1 MKYLYLLLFTLYFH
15 TSYAQNFL
23 GIQIKE
29 KPAPFEHNIDMIRM
43 KVEPTFDLVNS
54 KVIGKVTHY
63 FKTMRPQVDS
73 IFFHGEKMDYQEV
86 TLSGNKVKYLASD
99 TGIYI
104 YPSKSLTWDQEDSIT
119 IKYTCKPRKGIYFI
133 GWNDPTGRCRKQ
145 IWTQGEG
152 EDNHH
157 WIPMYDKPNDKMITE
172 MVVSFDSAYKVLS
185 NGTLLSSNKK
195 DGKIYWHYKM
205 QHPHA
210 SYLLMLGIGIYD
222 IEHRKSKS
230 GVPVA
235 LYYYP
240 DHKDRV
246 SWSYKY
252 ATECIDFLEEQTG
265 IAYPWESYANIPV
278 QDFMYGAMENTT
290 ATIFGDFSMTDARAF
305 QDRNYIN
312 TDVHELTHQWF
323 GDMITLRNWDHIWLQ
338 ESFATFY
345 PKLFQRKIYGEDQYE
360 WMRRNEQNAALNAS
374 NRNLL
379 PIVHLDSGT
388 ERVYSKGSAVLDMLN
403 YVYGE
408 DIYKKVIHHYLSKY
422 KYANV
427 ETNDFIQAYK
437 DVAGISPD
445 WFFDQWIYRGGEPS
459 YSVSYQEVMKEG
471 LYETQIFIDQIQAQS
486 TEVGLFKM
494 PINLE
499 VHYRNGKMNSQKVWI
514 DKISQT
520 ISIPNDD
527 NETIAFVLFDPGSYI
542 LKKIKFDKSF
552 DELSFQA
559 KLAKHFIDRYDAIV
573 AMRSIDI
580 QKKRTLLIECYSSEK
595 HAAIKAEIVAQLS
608 GDSYPATLD
617 FLKTAI
623 KDPSAEV
630 RGAVM
635 QNIGSNKKALQKE
648 IEASVLDSSYQ
659 NMGMA
664 LDILMSINPEKKS
677 DYLDKTKM
685 YYGIGN
691 RYRIKWLEYLYQ
703 IPTKQDEAIKEL
715 VDYTS
720 ESFEF
725 QTRKNAFESLLR
737 QGYLDQNVVK
747 NSTVAT
753 MSSNT
758 RLANPVKDIIKSY
771 CINENNRALFKAY
784 WSQQSWESW
793 QEKIIQSMKN

>member
-1 MKYLYLLLFTLYFH
+1 MKYLYFLVFTFYSY
-15 TSYAQNFL
+15 TSYSQNFL
-23 GIQIKE
+23 GIKIKE
-29 KPAPFEHNIDMIRM
+29 KPAPFEHNIDIKRM
-43 KVEPTFDLVNS
+43 KIEPTFDLVNS

-63 FKTMRPQVDS
+63 FKAIRPQVDS
-73 IFFHGEKMDYQEV
+73 IFFQGEKMDYQEV
-86 TLSGNKVKYLASD
+86 TLSGKKVKYLASD

-104 YPSKSLTWDQEDSIT
+104 YPSKPLTWDQEDSIT
-119 IKYTCKPRKGIYFI
+119 IKYSCNPRKGIYFI

-185 NGTLLSSNKK
+185 NGTLLTSNKK
-195 DGKIYWHYKM
+195 DGKTYWHYEM

-210 SYLLMLGIGIYD
+210 SYLIMLGIGIYD
-222 IEHRKSKS
+222 IEQRKSKS
-230 GVPVA
+230 GVPVS

-246 SWSYKY
+246 IWSYKY

-265 IAYPWESYANIPV
+265 IKYPWESYANIPV

-323 GDMITLRNWDHIWLQ
+323 GDLITLRNWDHIWLQ

-408 DIYKKVIHHYLSKY
+408 DIYKKVIHHYLTKY
-422 KYANV
+422 QYSNV
-427 ETNDFIQAYK
+427 ETNDLIQSYK

-445 WFFDQWIYRGGEPS
+445 WFFDQWIYHGGEPS

-471 LYETQIFIDQIQAQS
+471 LYETQIEVDQIQEQNN
-486 TEVGLFKM
+486 EVGLFKM
-494 PINLE
+494 PINIE
-499 VHYRNGKMNSQKVWI
+499 VHYRNGKMNSKQVWI
-514 DKISQT
+514 DKITQN

-527 NETIAFVLFDPGSYI
+527 NETIAYVLFDPGSYI

-552 DELSFQA
+552 EELSFQA
-559 KLAKHFIDRYDAIV
+559 KQAKHFIDRYDAVV
-573 AMRSIDI
+573 AMRGTDI
-580 QKKRTLLIECYSSEK
+580 QKKRAFLIERFSAEK
-595 HAAIKAEIVAQLS
+595 HAAIKSEIVSQLS
-608 GDSYPATLD
+608 GDSYPTTID
-617 FLKTAI
+617 FLKIAI

-630 RGAVM
+630 RGSVM
-635 QNIGSNKKALQKE
+635 QNIGSNKKELQDE
-648 IEASVLDSSYQ
+648 IETSLLDSSYQ

-664 LDILMSINPEKKS
+664 MDILMAINPDKKS
-677 DYLDKTKM
+677 EYLDKTKM
-685 YYGIGN
+685 YYGLGN
-691 RYRIKWLEYLYQ
+691 RFRIKWLEYLYQ
-703 IPTKQDEAIKEL
+703 IPAKQAEAIKEL

-747 NSTVAT
+747 NSTSAT

-758 RLANPVKDIIKSY
+758 RLANPVKEVIKSY
-771 CINENNRALFKAY
+771 CINDNNKTLFKAY
-784 WSQQSWESW
+784 WSQQKWEPW
-793 QEKIIQSMKN
+793 QQKIIDSMK